1 MHLCC
6 TYIDMQNTA
15 LVLVRKSERQAQY
28 VFEGECKSSDT
39 ECSAAPKM
47 RFCENTEPHL
57 FCCFR
62 KVPEGSRTARPAALR
77 PGRGEQSGGLSARA
91 RESPFRRTKMR
102 FCGNARPHLFFV
114 AFIRRWWTKRVAE

>member
-28 VFEGECKSSDT
+28 VFEGECKSSDA

-57 FCCFR
+57 FVIFWKLR
-62 KVPEGSRTARPAALR
+62 PFAQNGRPGLVPSLPAAFDKMQAGGRTAN
-77 PGRGEQSGGLSARA
+77 G
-91 RESPFRRTKMR
+91 
-102 FCGNARPHLFFV
+102 
-114 AFIRRWWTKRVAE
+114 